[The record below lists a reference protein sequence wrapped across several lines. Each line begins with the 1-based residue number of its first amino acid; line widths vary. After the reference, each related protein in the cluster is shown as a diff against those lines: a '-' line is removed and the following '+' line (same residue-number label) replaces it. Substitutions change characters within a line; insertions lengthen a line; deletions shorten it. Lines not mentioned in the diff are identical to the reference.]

1 MVDISPRL
9 GCRKPGSSIAF
20 LEWLV
25 NIPSLLWMS
34 DFYIHGDIHKY
45 IEITNP
51 TISWISPSGWLV
63 FPWSPSGLPSI
74 FYGSTGPFEITPG
87 ASEWC
92 REVSRGGWEDL
103 GRGRGVANF
112 SVAKSQDPPGTDGD
126 FWRGW
131 FQWWKV
137 RRFLKSWEPWE
148 PWKKRAP
155 NILTHN
161 PRAIPIPIQSAS

>member
-1 MVDISPRL
+1 MFNTTH
-9 GCRKPGSSIAF
+9 GTM
-20 LEWLV
+20 
-25 NIPSLLWMS
+25 IPS
-34 DFYIHGDIHKY
+34 DFHTFRVS
-45 IEITNP
+45 EIIDWVRYRDGWYQSQTWLQKTGFFDCVSWVIGEYPQLIVDEWFLYSWRYSPIYRNHQP

-126 FWRGW
+126 FWWG
-131 FQWWKV
+131 
-137 RRFLKSWEPWE
+137 FLMEYKIN
-148 PWKKRAP
+148 RD
-155 NILTHN
+155 
-161 PRAIPIPIQSAS
+161 